1 MVISNIEY
9 GWNYIFWWGRFKP
22 FKRNLPE
29 IAESSWAKFRGNLSN
44 TVNLWDI
51 GVNE

>member
-1 MVISNIEY
+1 MEL
-9 GWNYIFWWGRFKP
+9 YILVAKIGRFKP

-29 IAESSWAKFRGNLSN
+29 IAENSWAKFRGNLSN

>member
-1 MVISNIEY
+1 MDGTIYFVVEDWKIYAVKTKYS
-9 GWNYIFWWGRFKP
+9 G
-22 FKRNLPE
+22 
-29 IAESSWAKFRGNLSN
+29 IAENSWAKFRGNLSN